1 MVQALR
7 LLGIGWFFAIS
18 IVGGTGLGFL
28 LDGWTGTTPLFALVG
43 LAIGLLVAV
52 YGGYRLLVQ
61 FTGDNATGKDANG
74 V

>member
-1 MVQALR
+1 MIPALR

-28 LDGWTGTTPLFALVG
+28 LDGWAGTTPLFSLVG

-61 FTGDNATGKDANG
+61 FTGDNAIGKDADG

>member
-18 IVGGTGLGFL
+18 IVGGIGLGFL
-28 LDGWTGTTPLFALVG
+28 LDGWTDTTPLFSLVG
-43 LAIGLLVAV
+43 LAIGLLVAC
-52 YGGYRLLVQ
+52 YGGYKLLVE
-61 FTGDNATGKDANG
+61 FTSDNVSKKDADN

>member
-28 LDGWTGTTPLFALVG
+28 LDGWTGMTPLFALVG
-43 LAIGLLVAV
+43 LAIGLLVAC
-52 YGGYRLLVQ
+52 YGGYKLLVE
-61 FTGDNATGKDANG
+61 FTSATVSKKDAND

>member
-1 MVQALR
+1 MIQALR

-28 LDGWTGTTPLFALVG
+28 LDGWAGMTPLFSLIG
-43 LAIGLLVAV
+43 LAIGLLVAT

-61 FTGDNATGKDANG
+61 FTGDNVTGKDANG

>member
-28 LDGWTGTTPLFALVG
+28 VDGWVGMTPLFALVG
-43 LAIGLLVAV
+43 LAIGLLVAS
-52 YGGYRLLVQ
+52 YGGYKLLVQ
-61 FTGDNATGKDANG
+61 FTGDSATGKDANG

>member
-18 IVGGTGLGFL
+18 IVGGMGLGFL
-28 LDGWTGTTPLFALVG
+28 LDGWTDTTPLFSLVG
-43 LAIGLLVAV
+43 LAIGLLVAC
-52 YGGYRLLVQ
+52 YGGYKLLVE
-61 FTGDNATGKDANG
+61 FTSDNVSKKDDND